1 MQPCRVWFSVLTGC
15 RGPIGLGAGVLRRLE
30 VYRAHNIS
38 EFELEVCGYEP
49 SVHWKTTDQVV
60 LEVAPPSVLREAV
73 WGS

>member
-1 MQPCRVWFSVLTGC
+1 M
-15 RGPIGLGAGVLRRLE
+15 
-30 VYRAHNIS
+30 
-38 EFELEVCGYEP
+38 YEP